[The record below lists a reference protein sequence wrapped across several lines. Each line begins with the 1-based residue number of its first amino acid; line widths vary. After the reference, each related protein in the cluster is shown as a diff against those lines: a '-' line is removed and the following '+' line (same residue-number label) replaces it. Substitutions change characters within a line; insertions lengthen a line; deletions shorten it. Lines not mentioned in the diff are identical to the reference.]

1 MTDGHDMY
9 REEILEHYRHPM
21 NFGTLKRPTHSAS
34 AANPLCGDHLTL
46 QLRVDAKGKIQDV
59 AFEGSG
65 CALSIASASLFTEWM
80 KGKSVKQVQKVGEA
94 QIQKLIVA
102 PIGPA
107 RLHCV
112 LLSYVALQRAFP
124 QTV

>member
-9 REEILEHYRHPM
+9 REEILEHYRHPL
-21 NFGTLKRPTHSAS
+21 NFGTLKKPTHSAS
-34 AANPLCGDHLTL
+34 AANPLCGDRLTL
-46 QLRVDAKGKIQDV
+46 QLRVDAKGIVKDV

-80 KGKSVKQVQKVGEA
+80 KGKSVNNVRKIGEA

-102 PIGPA
+102 TIGPA
-107 RLHCV
+107 RLRCV
-112 LLSYVALQRAFP
+112 LLSYEALQKA
-124 QTV
+124 VVL

>member
-9 REEILEHYRHPM
+9 REEILEHYRHPL
-21 NFGTLKRPTHSAS
+21 NFGTLKKPTHSAS
-34 AANPLCGDHLTL
+34 VANPLCGDHLTL
-46 QLRVDAKGKIQDV
+46 HLRVVKGVVKDV

-80 KGKSVKQVQKVGEA
+80 KGESVRKVQKVGEA
-94 QIQKLIVA
+94 QIQKLIEA

-112 LLSYVALQRAFP
+112 LLSFSAFQRAFR
-124 QTV
+124 QTG

>member
-1 MTDGHDMY
+1 MY
-9 REEILEHYRHPM
+9 REEILEQYRHPM
-21 NFGTLKRPTHSAS
+21 NFGTLKKPNHEAV
-34 AANPLCGDHLTL
+34 AANPLCGDRMSL
-46 QLRVDAKGKIQDV
+46 QLRVDTEGIIKDV

-80 KGKSVKQVQKVGEA
+80 KGKSAKHVRKVGEA
-94 QIQKLIVA
+94 QIQKLIKA

-112 LLSYVALQRAFP
+112 LLPYTALQRAFEEKK
-124 QTV
+124 

>member
-9 REEILEHYRHPM
+9 REEILEHYRHPL
-21 NFGTLKRPTHSAS
+21 NFGTLKKPTHSAS
-34 AANPLCGDHLTL
+34 VANPLCGDRLTL
-46 QLRVDAKGKIQDV
+46 HLRVDSKGIVKDV

-80 KGKSVKQVQKVGEA
+80 KGKNVRNVLKIGES
-94 QIQKLIVA
+94 QIQKLIEA

-112 LLSYVALQRAFP
+112 LLSYAALQKA
-124 QTV
+124 VVI